1 MKLVEPA
8 FETGGDF
15 WRTSSNVPDADARAL
30 KEKLARQSAELN
42 RRLTEILELHN
53 VHQRQA
59 NELQDAHDE
68 IDRLSQTVSAL
79 QEAVT
84 QYQVGAAAAEDEIV
98 LLESEKAALQAQL
111 DGALEESKTL
121 ADRLLAAEA
130 AAKRREDNVA
140 SSLKQID
147 FLNAE
152 LVAASSERFKV
163 VAAMQGEQ
171 RRQRSAF
178 NQQKSMLEIR
188 LQEKEALAATQAA
201 TIKQLEGVRDELDKR
216 FRVIEALLTSEREAA
231 ERKTRRAAD
240 GPPETAAKA
249 AAKGGGVQRGAGR
262 GSSAIGTSGCRDSA

>member
-1 MKLVEPA
+1 MKFIEPA
-8 FETGGDF
+8 FETGGDL

-30 KEKLARQSAELN
+30 NEKLARQSAELN

-84 QYQVGAAAAEDEIV
+84 QYQAGAAAAEDEIV

-111 DGALEESKTL
+111 DGAFEESKTL
-121 ADRLLAAEA
+121 ADRVLAAEA
-130 AAKRREDNVA
+130 AAKRREENIA

-152 LVAASSERFKV
+152 LMAASSERFKV

-231 ERKTRRAAD
+231 ERKTKRAAED
-240 GPPETAAKA
+240 LRAA
-249 AAKGGGVQRGAGR
+249 
-262 GSSAIGTSGCRDSA
+262 S

>member
-1 MKLVEPA
+1 MKFIEPA
-8 FETGGDF
+8 FETGGDL
-15 WRTSSNVPDADARAL
+15 WRTLSNVPDADARAL
-30 KEKLARQSAELN
+30 NEKLARQSAELN

-84 QYQVGAAAAEDEIV
+84 QYQAGAAAAEDEIV

-111 DGALEESKTL
+111 DGAFEESKTL
-121 ADRLLAAEA
+121 ADRVLAAEA
-130 AAKRREDNVA
+130 AAKRREENIA

-152 LVAASSERFKV
+152 LMAASSERFKV

-231 ERKTRRAAD
+231 ERKTRRTAD
-240 GPPETAAKA
+240 GPLA
-249 AAKGGGVQRGAGR
+249 AAR
-262 GSSAIGTSGCRDSA
+262 

>member
-1 MKLVEPA
+1 MKFIEPA
-8 FETGGDF
+8 FETGGDL
-15 WRTSSNVPDADARAL
+15 WRTLSNVPDADARAL
-30 KEKLARQSAELN
+30 NEKLARQSAELN

-84 QYQVGAAAAEDEIV
+84 QYQAGAAAAEDEIV

-111 DGALEESKTL
+111 DGAFEESKTL
-121 ADRLLAAEA
+121 ADRVLAAEA
-130 AAKRREDNVA
+130 AAKRREENIA

-152 LVAASSERFKV
+152 LMAASSERFKV

-201 TIKQLEGVRDELDKR
+201 TIKQLEGVRDKLDKR

-231 ERKTRRAAD
+231 ERKTRRTAD
-240 GPPETAAKA
+240 GPLA
-249 AAKGGGVQRGAGR
+249 AAR
-262 GSSAIGTSGCRDSA
+262 

>member
-1 MKLVEPA
+1 MKFIEPV
-8 FETGGDF
+8 FETGGDL
-15 WRTSSNVPDADARAL
+15 WRTLSNVPDADARAL
-30 KEKLARQSAELN
+30 NEKLARQSAELN

-84 QYQVGAAAAEDEIV
+84 QYQAGAAAAEDEIV

-111 DGALEESKTL
+111 DGAFEESKTL
-121 ADRLLAAEA
+121 ADRVLAAEA
-130 AAKRREDNVA
+130 AAKRREENIA

-152 LVAASSERFKV
+152 LMAASSERFKV

-188 LQEKEALAATQAA
+188 LQEREALAATQAA

-231 ERKTRRAAD
+231 ERKTRRTTEDLVAA
-240 GPPETAAKA
+240 G
-249 AAKGGGVQRGAGR
+249 
-262 GSSAIGTSGCRDSA
+262 

>member
-1 MKLVEPA
+1 MKFIEPV
-8 FETGGDF
+8 FETGGDL
-15 WRTSSNVPDADARAL
+15 WRTLSNVPDADARAL
-30 KEKLARQSAELN
+30 NEKLARQSAELN

-84 QYQVGAAAAEDEIV
+84 QYQAGAAAAEDEIV

-111 DGALEESKTL
+111 DGAFEESKTL
-121 ADRLLAAEA
+121 ADRVLAAEA
-130 AAKRREDNVA
+130 AAKRREENIA

-152 LVAASSERFKV
+152 LMAASSERFKV

-231 ERKTRRAAD
+231 ERKTRRTTEDLVAA
-240 GPPETAAKA
+240 G
-249 AAKGGGVQRGAGR
+249 
-262 GSSAIGTSGCRDSA
+262 

>member
-1 MKLVEPA
+1 MKFIEPA
-8 FETGGDF
+8 FETGGDL

-30 KEKLARQSAELN
+30 NEKLARQSAELN

-84 QYQVGAAAAEDEIV
+84 QYQAGAAAAEDEIV

-111 DGALEESKTL
+111 DGAFEESKTL
-121 ADRLLAAEA
+121 ADRVLAAEA
-130 AAKRREDNVA
+130 AAKRKEENIA
-140 SSLKQID
+140 SSLKQIG

-152 LVAASSERFKV
+152 LMAASSERFKV

-231 ERKTRRAAD
+231 ERKTRRTAD
-240 GPPETAAKA
+240 GPPA
-249 AAKGGGVQRGAGR
+249 AAG
-262 GSSAIGTSGCRDSA
+262 

>member
-1 MKLVEPA
+1 MKFIEPV
-8 FETGGDF
+8 FETGGDL
-15 WRTSSNVPDADARAL
+15 WRTLSNVPDADARAL
-30 KEKLARQSAELN
+30 NEKLARQSAELN

-84 QYQVGAAAAEDEIV
+84 QYQAGAAAAEDEIV

-111 DGALEESKTL
+111 DGAFEESKTL
-121 ADRLLAAEA
+121 ADRVLAAEA
-130 AAKRREDNVA
+130 AAKRREENIA

-152 LVAASSERFKV
+152 LMAASSERFKV

-231 ERKTRRAAD
+231 ERKTRRTAD
-240 GPPETAAKA
+240 GPPA
-249 AAKGGGVQRGAGR
+249 AAG
-262 GSSAIGTSGCRDSA
+262 

>member
-1 MKLVEPA
+1 MKFIEPV
-8 FETGGDF
+8 FETGGDL
-15 WRTSSNVPDADARAL
+15 WRTLSNVPDADARAL
-30 KEKLARQSAELN
+30 NEKLARQSAELN

-84 QYQVGAAAAEDEIV
+84 QYQAGAAAAEDEIV

-111 DGALEESKTL
+111 DGAFEESKTL
-121 ADRLLAAEA
+121 ADRVLAAEA
-130 AAKRREDNVA
+130 AAKRREENIA
-140 SSLKQID
+140 SSLKQIG

-152 LVAASSERFKV
+152 LMAASSERFKV

-231 ERKTRRAAD
+231 ERKTRRTAD
-240 GPPETAAKA
+240 GPPA
-249 AAKGGGVQRGAGR
+249 AAG
-262 GSSAIGTSGCRDSA
+262 

>member
-1 MKLVEPA
+1 MKFIEPV
-8 FETGGDF
+8 FETGGDL
-15 WRTSSNVPDADARAL
+15 WRTLSNVPDADARAL
-30 KEKLARQSAELN
+30 NEKLARQSAELN

-84 QYQVGAAAAEDEIV
+84 QYQAGAAAAEDEIV

-111 DGALEESKTL
+111 DGAFEESKTL
-121 ADRLLAAEA
+121 ADRVLAAEA
-130 AAKRREDNVA
+130 AAKRREENIA

-152 LVAASSERFKV
+152 LMAASSERFKV

-231 ERKTRRAAD
+231 ERKTRRTAD
-240 GPPETAAKA
+240 GPLETAAARA
-249 AAKGGGVQRGAGR
+249 AG
-262 GSSAIGTSGCRDSA
+262 

>member
-1 MKLVEPA
+1 MKFIEPV
-8 FETGGDF
+8 FETGGDL
-15 WRTSSNVPDADARAL
+15 WRTLSNVPDADARAL
-30 KEKLARQSAELN
+30 NEKLARQSAELN

-84 QYQVGAAAAEDEIV
+84 QYQAGAAAAEDEIV

-111 DGALEESKTL
+111 DGAFEESKTL
-121 ADRLLAAEA
+121 ADRVLAAEA
-130 AAKRREDNVA
+130 AAKRREENIA

-152 LVAASSERFKV
+152 LMAASSERFKV
-163 VAAMQGEQ
+163 VAATQGEQ

-231 ERKTRRAAD
+231 ERKTRRTAD
-240 GPPETAAKA
+240 GPLETAAARA
-249 AAKGGGVQRGAGR
+249 AG
-262 GSSAIGTSGCRDSA
+262 

>member
-1 MKLVEPA
+1 MQFIEPV
-8 FETGGDF
+8 FETGGDL
-15 WRTSSNVPDADARAL
+15 WRTLSNVPDADARAL
-30 KEKLARQSAELN
+30 NEKLARQSAELN

-84 QYQVGAAAAEDEIV
+84 QYQAGAAAAEDEIV

-111 DGALEESKTL
+111 DGAFEESKTL
-121 ADRLLAAEA
+121 ADRVLAAEA
-130 AAKRREDNVA
+130 AAKRREENIA

-152 LVAASSERFKV
+152 LMAASSERFKV

-231 ERKTRRAAD
+231 ERKTKRAAED
-240 GPPETAAKA
+240 LRAA
-249 AAKGGGVQRGAGR
+249 
-262 GSSAIGTSGCRDSA
+262 S

>member
-1 MKLVEPA
+1 MKFIEPV
-8 FETGGDF
+8 FETGGDL
-15 WRTSSNVPDADARAL
+15 WRTLSNVPDADARAL
-30 KEKLARQSAELN
+30 NEKLARQSAELN

-84 QYQVGAAAAEDEIV
+84 QYQAGAAAAEDEIV

-111 DGALEESKTL
+111 DGAFEESKTL
-121 ADRLLAAEA
+121 ADRVLAAEA
-130 AAKRREDNVA
+130 AAKRREENIA

-152 LVAASSERFKV
+152 LMAASSERFKV

-231 ERKTRRAAD
+231 ERKTRRTAD
-240 GPPETAAKA
+240 GPLA
-249 AAKGGGVQRGAGR
+249 AAR
-262 GSSAIGTSGCRDSA
+262 

>member
-1 MKLVEPA
+1 MKFIEPV
-8 FETGGDF
+8 FETGGDL
-15 WRTSSNVPDADARAL
+15 WRTLSNVPDADARAL
-30 KEKLARQSAELN
+30 NEKLARQSAELN

-84 QYQVGAAAAEDEIV
+84 QYQAGAAAAEDEIV

-111 DGALEESKTL
+111 DGAFEESKTL
-121 ADRLLAAEA
+121 ADRVLAAEA
-130 AAKRREDNVA
+130 AAKRREENIA

-152 LVAASSERFKV
+152 LMAASSERFKV

-188 LQEKEALAATQAA
+188 LQEKEALTATQAA

-231 ERKTRRAAD
+231 ERKTRRTAD
-240 GPPETAAKA
+240 GPPA
-249 AAKGGGVQRGAGR
+249 AAG
-262 GSSAIGTSGCRDSA
+262 

>member
-1 MKLVEPA
+1 MKFIEPV
-8 FETGGDF
+8 FETGGDL
-15 WRTSSNVPDADARAL
+15 WRTLSNVPDADARAL
-30 KEKLARQSAELN
+30 NEKLARQSAELN

-84 QYQVGAAAAEDEIV
+84 QYQAGAAAAEDEIV

-111 DGALEESKTL
+111 DGAFEESKTL
-121 ADRLLAAEA
+121 ADRVLAAEA
-130 AAKRREDNVA
+130 AAKRREENIA

-152 LVAASSERFKV
+152 LMAASSERFKV

-231 ERKTRRAAD
+231 ERKTRRTAD
-240 GPPETAAKA
+240 GPPAS
-249 AAKGGGVQRGAGR
+249 AG
-262 GSSAIGTSGCRDSA
+262 